1 MKIESKVSL
10 KDYNSFRLKVQAE
23 SLIRIKSIAD
33 AQAVV
38 QQYQDRPKFVLGG
51 GSNCLF
57 VKNVVP
63 DLLLKNEIEGIEV
76 IGQENS
82 HTTIKVGGGENWHG
96 LVLWCVEKELGG
108 IENLS
113 LIPGTV
119 GAAPIQNIGAY
130 GVELKD
136 VFHQLEAI
144 DLETGEVL
152 HFNHEECQFGY
163 RSSIFKT
170 KFKGKI
176 LITHVY
182 LKLKHRDHTVN
193 TSYGA
198 INGYL
203 EKQGVTQPTIRD
215 VSDAVV
221 AIRRSKLPDP
231 KQMGNAGSFFKNPE
245 IPKEQFEE
253 LKTNFPHIVHYPG
266 TDGLIKVPAGWLIDQ
281 CGWKGK
287 RDGDVV
293 CYAQQA
299 LVIVNYGEDKGKEVL
314 EHAQRVSA
322 SVFDTF
328 GIQLTPEVNI
338 IGA

>member
-10 KDYNSFRLKVQAE
+10 KEYNSFQINAE
-23 SLIRIKSIAD
+23 AETLVRVKDVSD
-33 AQAVV
+33 AQFIIE
-38 QQYQDRPKFVLGG
+38 QFRNRPKFVLGG
-51 GSNCLF
+51 GSNCLL
-57 VKNVVP
+57 VN
-63 DLLLKNEIEGIEV
+63 DSISNLIIKNEIEGIEV
-76 IGQENS
+76 LNQES
-82 HTTIKVGGGENWHG
+82 CLTTIKVGGGENWHQ
-96 LVLWCVEKELGG
+96 LVLWCVERNLGG

-136 VFHQLEAI
+136 VFKELEAVN
-144 DLETGEVL
+144 LETGEIL
-152 HFNHEECQFGY
+152 RFNKEECQFGY

-170 KFKGKI
+170 ELKGKV

-182 LKLKHRDHTVN
+182 LTLKHCEHTIN

-203 EKQGVTQPTIRD
+203 EKQGIQEPTIKD
-215 VSDAVV
+215 VSEAVV
-221 AIRRSKLPDP
+221 AIRNSKLPNP
-231 KQMGNAGSFFKNPE
+231 QEMGNAGSFFKNPE
-245 IPKEQFEE
+245 IPKDQFEDLKEQFP
-253 LKTNFPHIVHYPG
+253 NIVHYPG
-266 TDGLIKVPAGWLIDQ
+266 SNGLIKVPAGWLIDQ

-287 RDGDVV
+287 RCGEVG

-299 LVIVNYGEDKGKEVL
+299 LVIVNYGEATGQEIL

-338 IGA
+338 IRA